1 MSVLEL
7 DKISYTYDG
16 KVYVFKDFSCTFEKG
31 KVYAIVGRSGAGKT
45 TLLSL
50 LAGLD
55 KLSGGRILFEGN
67 DITKIDKYK
76 YRSNEVGV
84 VFQSYNLLPKFTAR
98 ENVELSIDL
107 SKRNIPNKKEV
118 SLEMLKKVGLSEEEA
133 NRRVLK
139 ISGGQQQRVAIAR
152 AIAYEPS
159 ILLADE
165 PTGNLDPETQ
175 DAIMDIFKSIA
186 HDDNKCVII
195 VTNSRDV
202 ADEADVVYELKNNKK
217 EKERRRRRKKRDDS
231 EVKEAKEEHQQTM
244 TDKKAEEAEEAKD
257 AAEEVKVS
265 ADKKKNALKS
275 LKEKKS
281 EVDTDEEDA
290 DDDDDDLDDPK
301 EEAEE

>member
-16 KVYVFKDFSCTFEKG
+16 KTYVLKDFSCEFEAG
-31 KVYAIVGRSGAGKT
+31 KVYAIVGKSGAGKT

-55 KLSGGRILFEGN
+55 KLSDGKILFDGK
-67 DITKIDKYK
+67 DIKSIDKYT
-76 YRSNEVGV
+76 YRSNDVGV

-107 SKRNIPNKKEV
+107 SKKKIPNKKQV
-118 SLEMLKKVGLSEEEA
+118 AMDLLKKVGLSEDEA

-175 DAIMDIFKSIA
+175 DAIMEIFKSIA
-186 HDDNKCVII
+186 HDDKKCVII
-195 VTNSRDV
+195 VTHSQEV
-202 ADEADVVYELKNNKK
+202 ASQADVVYELK
-217 EKERRRRRKKRDDS
+217 
-231 EVKEAKEEHQQTM
+231 
-244 TDKKAEEAEEAKD
+244 
-257 AAEEVKVS
+257 
-265 ADKKKNALKS
+265 KN
-275 LKEKKS
+275 E
-281 EVDTDEEDA
+281 
-290 DDDDDDLDDPK
+290 
-301 EEAEE
+301 

>member
-16 KVYVFKDFSCTFEKG
+16 KTYVLKDFSCEFEAG
-31 KVYAIVGRSGAGKT
+31 KVYAIVGKSGAGKT

-55 KLSGGRILFEGN
+55 KLSEGKILFDGK
-67 DITKIDKYK
+67 DIKSIDKYT
-76 YRSNEVGV
+76 YRSNDVGV

-98 ENVELSIDL
+98 ENVELSIDI
-107 SKRNIPNKKEV
+107 SKKKIPNKKQV
-118 SLEMLKKVGLSEEEA
+118 AMDLLKKVGLSGEEA

-175 DAIMDIFKSIA
+175 DAIMEIFKSIA

-195 VTNSRDV
+195 VTHSQDV
-202 ADEADVVYELKNNKK
+202 AAQADVVYELK
-217 EKERRRRRKKRDDS
+217 
-231 EVKEAKEEHQQTM
+231 
-244 TDKKAEEAEEAKD
+244 
-257 AAEEVKVS
+257 
-265 ADKKKNALKS
+265 KN
-275 LKEKKS
+275 E
-281 EVDTDEEDA
+281 
-290 DDDDDDLDDPK
+290 
-301 EEAEE
+301 